1 VFGKSSER
9 ATIDDSYYEYVFV
22 KKMQ

>member
-9 ATIDDSYYEYVFV
+9 ATIDDSYYEYEFV
-22 KKMQ
+22 KKVQ